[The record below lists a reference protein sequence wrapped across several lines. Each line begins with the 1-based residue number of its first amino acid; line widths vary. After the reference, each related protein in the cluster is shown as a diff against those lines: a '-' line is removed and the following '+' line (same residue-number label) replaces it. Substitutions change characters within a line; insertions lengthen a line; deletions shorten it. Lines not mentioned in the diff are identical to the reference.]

1 MKKLLTILILLLA
14 VASQGWA
21 TIVETTLW
29 NDEYTDGVEL
39 NAATV
44 ATFNA
49 GDVLRVYVT
58 VPEGGA
64 NFKIVYKGAPDWS
77 ETTIPSIANQ
87 WPWVNGGETYKDFTL
102 TTEDITAFSGKNIYI
117 YKGENSTINK
127 VAHLKFFTLTTS
139 AENGSITVKNG
150 ETDVTET
157 TNFQD
162 GTELSLTPNPADGY
176 IFEKWTIGD
185 TESTNNPLSVTM
197 SEDKTIAAVFK
208 DVKILDWNHEYS
220 TGTTGLTDIR
230 VNDRIQIVF
239 TDEST
244 LSNVSVIQ
252 IYQKNAEWKYRLLN
266 TML

>member
-102 TTEDITAFSGKNIYI
+102 TT
-117 YKGENSTINK
+117 
-127 VAHLKFFTLTTS
+127 
-139 AENGSITVKNG
+139 
-150 ETDVTET
+150 
-157 TNFQD
+157 
-162 GTELSLTPNPADGY
+162 
-176 IFEKWTIGD
+176 
-185 TESTNNPLSVTM
+185 
-197 SEDKTIAAVFK
+197 
-208 DVKILDWNHEYS
+208 
-220 TGTTGLTDIR
+220 
-230 VNDRIQIVF
+230 
-239 TDEST
+239 
-244 LSNVSVIQ
+244 
-252 IYQKNAEWKYRLLN
+252 
-266 TML
+266 